1 MELISIIVPVYN
13 VEEYI
18 EQALDSLINQ
28 TYKNIEIIIIDD
40 GSTDNS
46 AIICEK
52 YAEEDKR
59 IVVIHTANNGVAIA
73 RNLGINLAKGE
84 YIGFVDPDDYINLD
98 MFEKLY
104 GALKECKADI
114 ACCRRKNFGIENS
127 VGGYYF
133 SHEKKILSKKQMM
146 MIYAQSMDWSICN
159 KLYKSN
165 IIKSYFFPENI
176 KFGEDFFTVF
186 KWISLSDKIV
196 YLQEPLYFYRMGR
209 SGSQTTSD
217 KNLYQKVS
225 NSLTQLM
232 EFKKYIVDLGDK
244 ELLDIFQK
252 RYIRSLFSIR
262 CNAEKIKKS
271 HTKNTL
277 VGKIE
282 SELSK
287 NSDYFYTLSRSKQLK
302 LYFLLNFNLGYKFI
316 VVYEKAFKGI
326 DKKLRNLFKN

>member
-46 AIICEK
+46 AIICER

-84 YIGFVDPDDYINLD
+84 YIGFVDPDDYINLE

-127 VGGYYF
+127 VGG
-133 SHEKKILSKKQMM
+133 
-146 MIYAQSMDWSICN
+146 
-159 KLYKSN
+159 
-165 IIKSYFFPENI
+165 
-176 KFGEDFFTVF
+176 
-186 KWISLSDKIV
+186 
-196 YLQEPLYFYRMGR
+196 
-209 SGSQTTSD
+209 TTSPA
-217 KNLYQKVS
+217 KRTFCQK
-225 NSLTQLM
+225 
-232 EFKKYIVDLGDK
+232 
-244 ELLDIFQK
+244 
-252 RYIRSLFSIR
+252 
-262 CNAEKIKKS
+262 
-271 HTKNTL
+271 
-277 VGKIE
+277 
-282 SELSK
+282 SK
-287 NSDYFYTLSRSKQLK
+287 
-302 LYFLLNFNLGYKFI
+302 
-316 VVYEKAFKGI
+316 
-326 DKKLRNLFKN
+326 

>member
-46 AIICEK
+46 AIICER

-84 YIGFVDPDDYINLD
+84 YIGFVDPDDYINLE

-127 VGGYYF
+127 VGGVLLLPRKEH
-133 SHEKKILSKKQMM
+133 SVKKANDDDLC
-146 MIYAQSMDWSICN
+146 AVN
-159 KLYKSN
+159 GL
-165 IIKSYFFPENI
+165 
-176 KFGEDFFTVF
+176 V
-186 KWISLSDKIV
+186 SL
-196 YLQEPLYFYRMGR
+196 Q
-209 SGSQTTSD
+209 
-217 KNLYQKVS
+217 
-225 NSLTQLM
+225 
-232 EFKKYIVDLGDK
+232 
-244 ELLDIFQK
+244 
-252 RYIRSLFSIR
+252 
-262 CNAEKIKKS
+262 
-271 HTKNTL
+271 
-277 VGKIE
+277 
-282 SELSK
+282 
-287 NSDYFYTLSRSKQLK
+287 
-302 LYFLLNFNLGYKFI
+302 
-316 VVYEKAFKGI
+316 
-326 DKKLRNLFKN
+326 

>member
-13 VEEYI
+13 VEKYVG
-18 EQALDSLINQ
+18 QALDSLIKQ
-28 TYKNIEIIIIDD
+28 TYKNIEIIIVDD

-46 AIICEK
+46 GIICK
-52 YAEEDKR
+52 RYAEKDNR
-59 IVVIHTANNGVAIA
+59 ILVIHTANNGVAKA
-73 RNLGINLAKGE
+73 RNLGINLAKGK
-84 YIGFVDPDDYINLD
+84 YIGFVDPDDYISLE

-114 ACCRRKNFGIENS
+114 ACCRRINFGSENS
-127 VGGYYF
+127 VGGYNF
-133 SHEKKILSKKQMM
+133 SCEKKILHKDQMM
-146 MIYAQSMDWSICN
+146 RIYVQSMDWSVCN

-165 IIKSYFFPENI
+165 INKSYFFPENI

-186 KWISLSDKIV
+186 KWISLSNKIV
-196 YLQEPLYFYRMGR
+196 YLHEPLYFYRMGR

-217 KNLYQKVS
+217 KNLYLKVS

-271 HTKNTL
+271 NKKNIL
-277 VGKIE
+277 VNKIE
-282 SELSK
+282 SELFK
-287 NSDYFYTLSRSKQLK
+287 NSDYFYTLSRSKKIK
-302 LYFLLNFNLGYKFI
+302 LYCLLKFNFGYNFI
-316 VVYEKAFKGI
+316 VLYEKAFKNI
-326 DKKLRNLFKN
+326 DKKLRNLFKS